1 MMSSKMVQRD
11 KKCYQ
16 WNPNTKKNPKIVEIT
31 YLWTIPYLFNWSIST
46 VNNDCVFRY
55 VNKSP
60 VETLSAASSQLYS
73 KKISPVA
80 LLHLT
85 NNSDTTLDISSTLS
99 FTLQD
104 HHFHVSQT
112 FIFNWGWDE
121 IQRWSF
127 NTNLLDPF
135 DIEICIELPLSIAFQ
150 LRRECEIKVKP
161 LDPNCPTYWNDK
173 TELHSL

>member
-1 MMSSKMVQRD
+1 MVQRD

-16 WNPNTKKNPKIVEIT
+16 WNPNTKKNPKMVEIT

-60 VETLSAASSQLYS
+60 VETMSAVSSQLYS
-73 KKISPVA
+73 KRISPVA

-104 HHFHVSQT
+104 HHFLVRQT
-112 FIFNWGWDE
+112 FILSWWDPVAE
-121 IQRWSF
+121 FKYKSTWP
-127 NTNLLDPF
+127 LWYW
-135 DIEICIELPLSIAFQ
+135 ICIELPLSIAFQ